1 MAQVVVTSYEH
12 VRYVN
17 NEHSV
22 LRRAEARYERFFERG
37 RTVSAEAYSSGSTL
51 RSFLATPLL
60 QCRSEPATSAG
71 ISDTVHRCAH
81 LTPCKELER

>member
-1 MAQVVVTSYEH
+1 MSLMARVVVTSYEH

-51 RSFLATPLL
+51 RSFLATPLF
-60 QCRSEPATSAG
+60 QCRSERLPQLAFPTLFIG
-71 ISDTVHRCAH
+71 VHI
-81 LTPCKELER
+81 